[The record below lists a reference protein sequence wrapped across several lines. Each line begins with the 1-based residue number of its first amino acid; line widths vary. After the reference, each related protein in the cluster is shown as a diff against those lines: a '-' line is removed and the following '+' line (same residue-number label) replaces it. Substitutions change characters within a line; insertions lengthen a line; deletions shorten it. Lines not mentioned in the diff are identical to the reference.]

1 MRPQARTAASRP
13 ADGPTLQQILKG
25 RLLVALASRK
35 HGDDRLA
42 ASFRAQVQ
50 LGREPALGAAQR
62 LVLRLTPR

>member
-1 MRPQARTAASRP
+1 MRPQARTASSRT
-13 ADGPTLQQILKG
+13 ANGPTLQQILKG
-25 RLLVALASRK
+25 SLLVAFASRK

-42 ASFRAQVQ
+42 ASFGAQVQ

>member
-1 MRPQARTAASRP
+1 MDRKASLGQ

-25 RLLVALASRK
+25 HLLVALTSRK

-42 ASFRAQVQ
+42 AYFGAQVQ
-50 LGREPALGAAQR
+50 LGREPALRAAQR